1 MLCEILILF
10 NGLSVLF
17 VVAVAFLFR
26 REVKMAFG
34 IATRMAESQMRLSN
48 PAGMSTPSDQS
59 GQSSTQKQPTESSR
73 KPIKFNKFVAK
84 KTT

>member
-1 MLCEILILF
+1 MFCEIMILF
-10 NGLSVLF
+10 NGMSALF
-17 VVAVAFLFR
+17 VVAVTFVFR

-48 PAGMSTPSDQS
+48 PAGTASGQS
-59 GQSSTQKQPTESSR
+59 GQSHTQKQPTDSSR
-73 KPIKFNKFVAK
+73 KPIKFNKSMTK